1 MHRKSLLF
9 LLNFSFYSIFSET
22 ETLEKPVS
30 TTAYEKFGGIFFS
43 LYPVYMNKI
52 NVIQSFHQEMYVI
65 KESCNFIG

>member
-22 ETLEKPVS
+22 ETLEKLVS

-43 LYPVYMNKI
+43 LSCLHEQNQCDPV
-52 NVIQSFHQEMYVI
+52 VPSGDV
-65 KESCNFIG
+65 CD